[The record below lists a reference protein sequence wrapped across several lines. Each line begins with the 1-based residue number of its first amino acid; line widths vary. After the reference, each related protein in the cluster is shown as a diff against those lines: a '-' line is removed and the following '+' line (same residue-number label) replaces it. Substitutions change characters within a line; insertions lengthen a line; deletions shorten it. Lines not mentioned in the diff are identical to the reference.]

1 MARRKI
7 KYKKHLQGRL
17 VKMVRP
23 RFKCSMMRRV
33 TTKDRFQRWKEYAKD
48 GMKMT
53 KAKVNG
59 MEFKNQMNHF
69 WDEIGRQTYMLVHT

>member
-1 MARRKI
+1 
-7 KYKKHLQGRL
+7 
-17 VKMVRP
+17 
-23 RFKCSMMRRV
+23 MMRRV
-33 TTKDRFQRWKEYAKD
+33 TTKDRFERWKEYAKE

>member
-1 MARRKI
+1 VARCKTE
-7 KYKKHLQGRL
+7 YKKHLQGRL
-17 VKMVRP
+17 VKMVHP

-33 TTKDRFQRWKEYAKD
+33 TTNYRFERWKEYAKD

-69 WDEIGRQTYMLVHT
+69 WDEIGGQTYMLVHT